1 MKKYLPTSKRGF
13 TLVEL
18 LVVVA
23 IIAILAVIG
32 LTIFSNLQ
40 KGARD
45 SRRKGDL
52 DAIAK
57 AMEVHFNQTVASG
70 CVSGVAGTYCA
81 LDATWFTGVG
91 IPRDPLSGSSNC
103 QTNPCKY
110 CVKTPPAG
118 DCQPSPA
125 DPEMTSGVP
134 AGGTTTY
141 LICANLE
148 NGTPTYICRA
158 NQQ

>member
-1 MKKYLPTSKRGF
+1 MKKYLPNSKRGF

-45 SRRKGDL
+45 ARRRGDI

-57 AMEVHFNQTVASG
+57 AMEVNYGRTTAGRYDPLAVNMMASG
-70 CVSGVAGTYCA
+70 AIPADPTSTNVAPDSACPGV
-81 LDATWFTGVG
+81 
-91 IPRDPLSGSSNC
+91 
-103 QTNPCKY
+103 CKY
-110 CVKTPPAG
+110 CVREGAVQQTAAA
-118 DCQPSPA
+118 CA
-125 DPEMTSGVP
+125 TTTATAAVNVP
-134 AGGTTTY
+134 AGGSGAPY
-141 LICANLE
+141 FMICANLE
-148 NGTPTYICRA
+148 GGGQYCRG